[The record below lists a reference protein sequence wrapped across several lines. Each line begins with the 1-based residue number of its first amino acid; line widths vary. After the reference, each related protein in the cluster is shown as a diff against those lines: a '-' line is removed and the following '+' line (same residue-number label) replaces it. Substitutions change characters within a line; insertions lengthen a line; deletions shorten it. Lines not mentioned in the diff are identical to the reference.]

1 MAKQINKFDGSF
13 LQGVAFGDNNTINNY
28 KSSEEYELEYF
39 AECGQKRLEQL
50 DPEQKEYMILNTAVV
65 YAKRKKKNEL
75 VKTLKQHSLDVWEAI
90 LANVASAGL
99 IELIKRWC
107 A

>member
-1 MAKQINKFDGSF
+1 
-13 LQGVAFGDNNTINNY
+13 
-28 KSSEEYELEYF
+28 
-39 AECGQKRLEQL
+39 
-50 DPEQKEYMILNTAVV
+50 MILNTAVV